1 LEQGKTRKKG
11 DSMRIA
17 KATLMTRWGWST
29 GLAIAVFAILAALD
43 LRLKAL
49 SGVGTA
55 DLASFSTP
63 IQFRAAFFAWNAQP
77 LALRAG
83 FNLGFDY
90 LLMPLY
96 AASFFYSGIIAAE
109 GFAPRPNALRRIIL
123 MAAMA
128 PLIGAAADAAENA
141 LQIAM
146 LLGGV
151 SDTLVLLSS
160 AASNIKNLALLI
172 GLALLLGAI
181 AARVQQRRT
190 VRGAGNSGPKIPGL
204 S

>member
-1 LEQGKTRKKG
+1 
-11 DSMRIA
+11 MRIA
-17 KATLMTRWGWST
+17 KATLMNRWGWST
-29 GLAIAVFAILAALD
+29 GLALGVFAILAALD

-49 SGVGTA
+49 TGVGTA
-55 DLASFSTP
+55 DLASFSSAN
-63 IQFRAAFFAWNAQP
+63 QFRAAFIAWNAQ
-77 LALRAG
+77 ANAVRAG

-109 GFAPRPNALRRIIL
+109 GFAPRPGLLRRIIL

-128 PLIGAAADAAENA
+128 PLVGALADAAENA
-141 LQIAM
+141 LQLTM

-151 SDTLVLLSS
+151 SDTLVRFSS
-160 AASNIKNLALLI
+160 AASNVKNLALLI

-181 AARVQQRRT
+181 VARVQQRR
-190 VRGAGNSGPKIPGL
+190 VGRARGDSGPKIPGL
-204 S
+204 L

>member
-1 LEQGKTRKKG
+1 
-11 DSMRIA
+11 MRIA
-17 KATLMTRWGWST
+17 KATLMSRWGWCT
-29 GLAIAVFAILAALD
+29 GLALSVFAILLAMD

-49 SGVGTA
+49 TGVSTA
-55 DLASFSTP
+55 DLASFSSP
-63 IQFRAAFFAWNAQP
+63 LQFRAAFIAWNAQP
-77 LALRAG
+77 SAIRAG

-109 GFAPRPNALRRIIL
+109 GLAPRPGLLRRIIL

-128 PLIGAAADAAENA
+128 PLVGAAADAAENA
-141 LQIAM
+141 LQITM
-146 LLGGV
+146 LLSGV
-151 SDTLVLLSS
+151 TDTLVLLSS
-160 AASNIKNLALLI
+160 SASNVKNLALLI

-181 AARVQQRRT
+181 VARVQQRRMS
-190 VRGAGNSGPKIPGL
+190 RGPGNSGPKIPGL